1 MTFTTP
7 PSPAL
12 PGVRRRDVPWHRELR
27 QPQPGRRDRTLLSC
41 WASLPMQ
48 PQRLPT
54 PTRLGGKSMNVK
66 PAKVVRARRVKVADD
81 ESRVQARV
89 RLLSPEAREAARLEI
104 RQFPPADRRSDQAT
118 GCPRQSA
125 AASRIWRRAPEVARR
140 GTRRPLRADEKTP
153 PEDRVHRD
161 AGVRVQLS
169 QMPPLEHDEG
179 TYVPDWLEVGLRQ
192 QEGDA
197 AADVELLHNELDGEC
212 RLTLAEANELARVLQ
227 AVVAVAQGT

>member
-1 MTFTTP
+1 
-7 PSPAL
+7 
-12 PGVRRRDVPWHRELR
+12 
-27 QPQPGRRDRTLLSC
+27 
-41 WASLPMQ
+41 
-48 PQRLPT
+48 
-54 PTRLGGKSMNVK
+54 MNVK

-104 RQFPPADRRSDQAT
+104 REFRQQIADQIKQLDALASRLGLEDLEAST
-118 GCPRQSA
+118 GGCPPWSA
-125 AASRIWRRAPEVARR
+125 LTPSRH
-140 GTRRPLRADEKTP
+140 EKTP

-197 AADVELLHNELDGEC
+197 AADVELLHNKLDGEC